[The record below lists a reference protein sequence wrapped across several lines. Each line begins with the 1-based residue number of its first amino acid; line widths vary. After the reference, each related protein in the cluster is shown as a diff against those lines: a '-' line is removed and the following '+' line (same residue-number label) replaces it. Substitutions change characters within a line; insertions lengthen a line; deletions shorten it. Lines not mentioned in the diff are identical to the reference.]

1 MSIVEYNVSD
11 GVCVLRLNRPPV
23 NAIDFALLD
32 ELRAAVAR
40 ANADGQ
46 VRGIVI
52 TGGRDRF
59 SAGADVELLG
69 SAACDADAIRTS
81 RLFQEAL
88 QQVEDSPKPVA
99 AAVAGKAMGSAV
111 ELAAACHFRLCTP
124 PARFSMPE
132 VKLGINPGAGGTQR
146 LPRLIGAGPALK
158 MLLTAE
164 TVGAA
169 RAAELGLVD
178 AVCDPEDLLDK
189 AKEMLRS
196 GAEPRRT
203 GRRTD
208 KVHDP
213 AAIEAAFREAED
225 LLAGVRPEIIAP
237 RKIAEAVRTGLCE
250 SPAAGLAAEQRA
262 FAACMATAAAR
273 NKIYVFLATREMARA
288 PEVEGAPR
296 PVPSRAAVVGMGSM
310 GTGIVQALAA
320 GGLAVIVCDA
330 DPAALDRGMD
340 RIRRSLAR
348 RVAKGKLRLQSR
360 CNGIGDLLAEP
371 EAAAT
376 LARITPTTDWRD
388 LARAEIVVEAVYE
401 DLPTKQSVFRRIEDV
416 CPPDTIVASNTSMFS
431 LDVLAESMRRPENLV
446 GLHFFN
452 PAHSMPLVEVVRRDA
467 TAGAVVAAVM
477 ALAKAVGKTPVLVRN
492 REGFLVN
499 RIFVPYLKEAFRLV
513 EDGAAPADVDRAMV
527 EFGFPM
533 GPLALI
539 DMAGLD
545 ILVHVDA
552 VMARAFAA
560 HGTVSP
566 IAVRLVEGGCVGQKA
581 GAGVYRYEGSD
592 HVPHPSD
599 RTDRIIAEV
608 RRELHRPVRAVGAE
622 EITDRL
628 VLRMVNEALCVLA
641 EGLARRES
649 DIDAAMVLGTG
660 FPDFRGGVVRYARQ
674 RGPARVAARLDEL
687 AKTFGQGFRP
697 CEFLRQMKGAR

>member
-11 GVCVLRLNRPPV
+11 GVCLLRLNRPPV

-52 TGGRDRF
+52 TGGCKQF
-59 SAGADVELLG
+59 SAGADVKLL
-69 SAACDADAIRTS
+69 SRAACDADAIRTS
-81 RLFQEAL
+81 RRFQDAL

-99 AAVAGKAMGSAV
+99 AALAGKVMGSAA
-111 ELAAACHFRLCTP
+111 ELAMACHVRLCTP
-124 PARFSMPE
+124 RTRFSMPE
-132 VKLGINPGAGGTQR
+132 VSLGINPGAGGTQR
-146 LPRLIGAGPALK
+146 LPRLIGAAAALK

-203 GRRTD
+203 GCRTD
-208 KVHDP
+208 KVHDND
-213 AAIEAAFREAED
+213 AVEAAFREAEK

-237 RKIAEAVRTGLCE
+237 RKIVEAVRAGLCE

-273 NKIYVFLATREMARA
+273 NRIHVFLATQEMARPPA
-288 PEVEGAPR
+288 AEGAPR
-296 PVPSRAAVVGMGSM
+296 PVPSRAAVVGMGTM
-310 GTGIVQALAA
+310 GAGIVQVLAA
-320 GGLAVIVCDA
+320 GGLPVVVCDA

-348 RVAKGKLRLQSR
+348 RVSQGKLP
-360 CNGIGDLLAEP
+360 EP

-388 LARAEIVVEAVYE
+388 LAEAEIVVEAVYE
-401 DLPTKQSVFRRIEDV
+401 DLPTKRSVFRRIEDA

-431 LDVLAESMRRPENLV
+431 LDVLAETMRRPENLV

-452 PAHSMPLVEVVRRDA
+452 PAHSMRLVEVVRREP

-477 ALAKAVGKTPVLVRN
+477 ALARAVGKTPVLVRN

-513 EDGAAPADVDRAMV
+513 EDGASPADVDRAMV

-545 ILVHVDA
+545 VLVHVDA
-552 VMARAFAA
+552 VMAQAFAA
-560 HGTVSP
+560 HGAVSA
-566 IAVRLVEGGCVGQKA
+566 IVVRLVEGGCTGQKA

-592 HVPHPSD
+592 HAPHPSD
-599 RTDRIIAEV
+599 RTDRIVAEV
-608 RRELHRPVRAVGAE
+608 RRELHRPARAVAAE

-628 VLRMVNEALCVLA
+628 VLRMVNEAFRVLA

-674 RGPARVAARLDEL
+674 RGLARVAARLDEL
-687 AKTFGQGFRP
+687 AETFGQGFRP
-697 CEFLRQMKGAR
+697 CELLQQRKGTC